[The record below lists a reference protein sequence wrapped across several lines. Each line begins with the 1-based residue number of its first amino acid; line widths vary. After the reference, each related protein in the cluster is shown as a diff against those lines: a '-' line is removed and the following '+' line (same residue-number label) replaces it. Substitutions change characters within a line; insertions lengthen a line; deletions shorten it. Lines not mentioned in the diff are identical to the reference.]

1 MQVILSRYM
10 VEHALNENIQAR
22 NVNERTSPASCHRS
36 LPEGGLKG
44 AADDNLL
51 NGESDASNHTWNYSF
66 TVTIRPNS
74 PALNPAHQMT
84 SGTQKTSRG
93 SEKDFARPAG
103 RHCVAGRRPSC
114 RFSLGGKTRHFDNIS
129 RQSWRLEGKWA
140 GLTLYKGTSRRAPV
154 PFKGSFKVAK
164 WSVHCVC
171 HVMKRC
177 FNIYFR
183 PASK

>member
-1 MQVILSRYM
+1 MLVILSRYM
-10 VEHALNENIQAR
+10 LEHALNENIQAR
-22 NVNERTSPASCHRS
+22 NVNERTSPAGLREASCHRS

-93 SEKDFARPAG
+93 SEKDSPVLQEDIVLPDGG
-103 RHCVAGRRPSC
+103 RHVDSV
-114 RFSLGGKTRHFDNIS
+114 LVGKQGISTTFQDN
-129 RQSWRLEGKWA
+129 LEGWRES
-140 GLTLYKGTSRRAPV
+140 GRG
-154 PFKGSFKVAK
+154 
-164 WSVHCVC
+164 
-171 HVMKRC
+171 
-177 FNIYFR
+177 
-183 PASK
+183 